1 MRIEDQI
8 LDCAARKLSRNGTAK
23 ELGLTPYKLNMMLS
37 AMPPVDWPTMGECVG
52 FKEGRK
58 KYKVCTKGIVL
69 AQQACRDKA
78 RRTAFGVTGSIN
90 DLAARFSALSGN
102 SVRHRINSGMTI
114 EEALTAP
121 RIAPIRGKP
130 MKEMLS
136 K

>member
-8 LDCAARKLSRNGTAK
+8 IDCAARKLSRNGAAK

-37 AMPPVDWPTMGECVG
+37 AMPPIDWPTMGECVG

-69 AQQACRDKA
+69 AQQACREKA
-78 RRTAFGVTGSIN
+78 NRTAFGVTGSIN
-90 DLAARFSALSGN
+90 DLAARFSMFSGN
-102 SVRHRINSGMTI
+102 AVRHRIKSGMTI
-114 EEALTAP
+114 EQALTAP
-121 RIAPIRGKP
+121 KVAPIRGKSI
-130 MKEMLS
+130 KEMLS